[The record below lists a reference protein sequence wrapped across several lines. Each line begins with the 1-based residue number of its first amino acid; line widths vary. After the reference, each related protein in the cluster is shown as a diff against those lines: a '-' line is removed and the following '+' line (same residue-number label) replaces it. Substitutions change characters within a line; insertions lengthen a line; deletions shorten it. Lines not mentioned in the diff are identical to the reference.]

1 MKKVIIVDDE
11 KAGRSL
17 INEYIKDFPELI
29 VLGEANNGVDAVND

>member
-17 INEYIKDFPELI
+17 INEYIKDFSELI
-29 VLGEANNGVDAVND
+29 VLG